1 MEGLALSVSTDDDRN
16 MPANADTY
24 SPSIVNAVRAEMGRQ
39 KKKLNELVAPL
50 GLSWPTV
57 SGRLNGHKPFTL
69 DEIAKIAD
77 FLGITVED
85 IHESARLGGRIAE
98 SQPHAEAARITPP
111 QRDIWAQPSRSR
123 SRRAS

>member
-1 MEGLALSVSTDDDRN
+1 MLSVIMDN
-16 MPANADTY
+16 NEVMPANTDTY

-39 KKKLNELVAPL
+39 SKKLNELVKPL

-77 FLGITVED
+77 FLGITVDD
-85 IHESARLGGRIAE
+85 IHESARLGGRIADSKTPE
-98 SQPHAEAARITPP
+98 VARNTPP
-111 QRDIWAQPSRSR
+111 QDAWAQPSRSR